1 MSSPL
6 WEKCLSHLEGD
17 LSAQQLN
24 TWLRPLQAIET
35 ENSLR
40 LLAPNP
46 YVQAWVQEQLEQQI
60 NNLIQ
65 VFSQGCINK
74 VNIEVGT
81 KATESMPTR
90 RKTDITEAGE
100 NLAETETQTT
110 ANAEPSLGSPI
121 NPLFTFDNYVE
132 GKSNQIA
139 RAASLHV
146 AEAPGTSGYNPLFL
160 YGGTGLGK
168 THLMLAVGNKIK
180 KDNPKARVIYLSS
193 ERFVQD
199 MITALRN
206 NAIDQFKAHYRSADA
221 LLIDDIQFFAKKERS
236 QEEFFYTFNSLLEGQ
251 RQIILTCDRF
261 PKEVE
266 NLDER
271 LQSRLGWGLT
281 VAIEP
286 PELETRVAIL
296 IKKAQQNLVT
306 LPDDVAFFI
315 AKRIK
320 SNVRDLEGALQRVMA
335 FARFTNQPLSIDM
348 AQEALKDLLALH
360 QKLVTLESIQKT
372 VAEYFKIRVSDLL
385 AKKRTRSIA
394 RPRQIAMALAKE
406 LTSHSL
412 PEIGESFGGRDHTT
426 VLHACRK
433 VAELKETD
441 TRVAEDY
448 RNLLRTLSS

>member
-1 MSSPL
+1 VPSAL
-6 WEKCLSHLEGD
+6 WEKCLSHLEGE

-24 TWLRPLQAIET
+24 TWLRPLQAIQT
-35 ENSLR
+35 KDRLR

-46 YVQAWVQEQLEQQI
+46 YVQAWVQEQLEQKI
-60 NNLIQ
+60 NTLVLALSHGDIETVQ
-65 VFSQGCINK
+65 
-74 VNIEVGT
+74 IEVGT
-81 KATESMPTR
+81 KLTEQSPDTNNSQR
-90 RKTDITEAGE
+90 SSKTINNTV
-100 NLAETETQTT
+100 
-110 ANAEPSLGSPI
+110 EPALGNPI
-121 NPLFTFDNYVE
+121 NPLFTFDSFVE

-139 RAASLHV
+139 KAASLHV
-146 AEAPGTSGYNPLFL
+146 SEAPGTSGYNPLFL

-168 THLMLAVGNKIK
+168 THLMLAVGNQIK
-180 KDNPKARVIYLSS
+180 KNNPKARVIYLSS

-206 NAIDQFKAHYRSADA
+206 NVIDQFKAHYRSADA

-236 QEEFFYTFNSLLEGQ
+236 QEEFFYTFNHLLEGQ

-261 PKEVE
+261 PKEVA

-296 IKKAQQNLVT
+296 IKKAQQNLIT
-306 LPDDVAFFI
+306 LPEDVAFFI
-315 AKRIK
+315 AKRIR
-320 SNVRDLEGALQRVMA
+320 SNVRDLEGALQRVLA
-335 FARFTNQPLSIDM
+335 YSRFTNQPLSIDM
-348 AQEALKDLLALH
+348 AQEALKDLIALH

-385 AKKRTRSIA
+385 SKKRTRSIA

-406 LTSHSL
+406 LTNHSL
-412 PEIGESFGGRDHTT
+412 PEIGDAFGGRDHTT

-441 TRVAEDY
+441 NRIAEDY
-448 RNLLRTLSS
+448 RNLFRTLSS

>member
-6 WEKCLSHLEGD
+6 WEKCLSHLAGD

-35 ENSLR
+35 DDSLR

-46 YVQAWVQEQLEQQI
+46 YVQQWVQEQLETQI
-60 NNLIQ
+60 NTLLNGLTQGIIQ
-65 VFSQGCINK
+65 K
-74 VNIEVGT
+74 VAIEVGT
-81 KATESMPTR
+81 RDTVPAPKPKPEQPREPVAAKPA
-90 RKTDITEAGE
+90 EADP
-100 NLAETETQTT
+100 L
-110 ANAEPSLGSPI
+110 PSLGSPI
-121 NPLFTFDNYVE
+121 NPMFTFDSYVE

-180 KDNPKARVIYLSS
+180 QNNPKAKVIYLSS

-261 PKEVE
+261 PKEVD

-296 IKKAQQNLVT
+296 IKKAQQNLIT

-335 FARFTNQPLSIDM
+335 FARFTNQPLSIEM
-348 AQEALKDLLALH
+348 AQDALKDLLALH

-372 VAEYFKIRVSDLL
+372 TAEYFKVRVSDLL

-412 PEIGESFGGRDHTT
+412 PEIGEAFGGRDHTT

-433 VAELKETD
+433 VAELRESD
-441 TRVAEDY
+441 SRVAEDY

>member
-1 MSSPL
+1 VSSPL
-6 WEKCLSHLEGD
+6 WEKCLTHLEGD

-35 ENSLR
+35 NDSLR

-46 YVQAWVQEQLEQQI
+46 YVQAWVQEQLESQI
-60 NNLIQ
+60 NTLIQ
-65 VFSQGCINK
+65 SLSQGAINI

-81 KATESMPTR
+81 DQPRHEPAAKKSDTKVDR
-90 RKTDITEAGE
+90 RKDPAP
-100 NLAETETQTT
+100 A
-110 ANAEPSLGSPI
+110 LGSPM
-121 NPLFTFDNYVE
+121 NPLFNFDSYVE

-146 AEAPGTSGYNPLFL
+146 ADSPGTSGYNPLFL

-180 KDNPKARVIYLSS
+180 ADNPKARVMYLSS

-296 IKKAQQNLVT
+296 IKKALLSLVT
-306 LPDDVAFFI
+306 LPEDVAFFI
-315 AKRIK
+315 AQRIK

-335 FARFTNQPLSIDM
+335 FSRFTNQPLSIEM
-348 AQEALKDLLALH
+348 AQEALKDLIALH

-372 VAEYFKIRVSDLL
+372 VAEYFKVRVSELL

-394 RPRQIAMALAKE
+394 RPRQIAMTLAKE
-406 LTSHSL
+406 LTNHSL
-412 PEIGESFGGRDHTT
+412 PEIGEAFGGRDHTT

-441 TRVAEDY
+441 PRIAEDY

>member
-1 MSSPL
+1 MSSSL

-17 LSAQQLN
+17 LSVQQLN

-35 ENSLR
+35 NDSLR
-40 LLAPNP
+40 LLAPNA
-46 YVQAWVQEQLEQQI
+46 YVQAWVQEQLEHSI
-60 NNLIQ
+60 NDLVAKLTNDRIRTIQ
-65 VFSQGCINK
+65 
-74 VNIEVGT
+74 IEVGT
-81 KATESMPTR
+81 NIPEQATIK
-90 RKTDITEAGE
+90 KT
-100 NLAETETQTT
+100 
-110 ANAEPSLGSPI
+110 PSNDRPSSYNNKSAPALGNPM
-121 NPLFTFDNYVE
+121 NPLFTFDTFVE

-139 RAASLHV
+139 RAGSLHV

-168 THLMLAVGNKIK
+168 THLMLAVGNQIK
-180 KDNPKARVIYLSS
+180 KDNPKARVMYLSS

-199 MITALRN
+199 MITSLRN
-206 NAIDQFKAHYRSADA
+206 NVIDQFKAHYRNVDA

-236 QEEFFYTFNSLLEGQ
+236 QEEFFYTFNNLLEGQ

-261 PKEVE
+261 PKEVD

-296 IKKAQQNLVT
+296 IKKSHQNLVV
-306 LPDDVAFFI
+306 LPEDVAFFI
-315 AKRIK
+315 AQRIR
-320 SNVRDLEGALQRVMA
+320 SNVRDLEGALQRVLA
-335 FARFTNQPLSIDM
+335 YSRFTKQPLSIEM

-372 VAEYFKIRVSDLL
+372 VAEYFKMRVSDLL
-385 AKKRTRSIA
+385 SKKRTRSIA
-394 RPRQIAMALAKE
+394 RPRQLAMALAKE
-406 LTSHSL
+406 LTNHSL
-412 PEIGESFGGRDHTT
+412 PEIGDAFGGRDHTT

-433 VAELKETD
+433 IAELLETD
-441 TRVAEDY
+441 SRIAEDH

>member
-1 MSSPL
+1 MSSSL
-6 WEKCLSHLEGD
+6 WEKCLSHLEGE
-17 LSAQQLN
+17 LSVQQLN

-35 ENSLR
+35 ENSLA

-46 YVQAWVQEQLEQQI
+46 YVQAWVEEQLEQTINDLVKQLSRGSI
-60 NNLIQ
+60 NNVQ
-65 VFSQGCINK
+65 
-74 VNIEVGT
+74 IEVGT
-81 KATESMPTR
+81 KKSTKSTLKNNKNKSKKSGKP
-90 RKTDITEAGE
+90 K
-100 NLAETETQTT
+100 
-110 ANAEPSLGSPI
+110 AEPAIGSPM
-121 NPLFTFDNYVE
+121 NPLFTFDSFVE

-139 RAASLHV
+139 RAGSLHV

-168 THLMLAVGNKIK
+168 THLMLAVGNEIK
-180 KDNPKARVIYLSS
+180 KNNPKARVIYLSS

-199 MITALRN
+199 MITSLRN
-206 NAIDQFKAHYRSADA
+206 NVIDQFKAHYRNADA

-236 QEEFFYTFNSLLEGQ
+236 QEEFFYTFNNMLEGQ

-306 LPDDVAFFI
+306 LPEDVAFFI
-315 AKRIK
+315 AQRIR
-320 SNVRDLEGALQRVMA
+320 SNVRDLEGALQRVLA
-335 FARFTNQPLSIDM
+335 YSRFTKQSLSIDM

-360 QKLVTLESIQKT
+360 QKLVTLENIQKT
-372 VAEYFKIRVSDLL
+372 VADYFKMRVSDLL
-385 AKKRTRSIA
+385 SKKRTRSIA
-394 RPRQIAMALAKE
+394 RPRQLAMALAKE
-406 LTSHSL
+406 LTNHSL
-412 PEIGESFGGRDHTT
+412 PEIGDAFGGRDHTT

-433 VAELKETD
+433 VAELIETD
-441 TRVAEDY
+441 NRIAEDHK
-448 RNLLRTLSS
+448 NLFRTLSS

>member
-6 WEKCLSHLEGD
+6 WEKCLSHLEGE

-24 TWLRPLQAIET
+24 TWLRPLQAIEDGD
-35 ENSLR
+35 SLR

-46 YVQAWVQEQLEQQI
+46 YVQSWVQEQLETKIIQ
-60 NNLIQ
+60 LIGAL
-65 VFSQGCINK
+65 SQGK
-74 VNIEVGT
+74 VSSVIVEVGNNQP
-81 KATESMPTR
+81 KPAPTQNKR
-90 RKTDITEAGE
+90 ASDQPNQE
-100 NLAETETQTT
+100 NVA
-110 ANAEPSLGSPI
+110 ASIPEPALSSPI
-121 NPLFTFDNYVE
+121 NPAFTFDSFVE

-146 AEAPGTSGYNPLFL
+146 ADSPGTSGYNPLFL

-168 THLMLAVGNKIK
+168 THLMLAVANQILKA
-180 KDNPKARVIYLSS
+180 DPKARVIYLSS

-199 MITALRN
+199 MITAMRTN
-206 NAIDQFKAHYRSADA
+206 SMDKFKAHYRSADA

-251 RQIILTCDRF
+251 KQIILTCDRF
-261 PKEVE
+261 PKEVQ

-281 VAIEP
+281 IAVEP

-296 IKKAQQNLVT
+296 IKKAQQNLIS
-306 LPDDVAFFI
+306 LPEDVAFFI
-315 AKRIK
+315 AQRIK

-360 QKLVTLESIQKT
+360 QKLVTLESIQKI
-372 VAEYFKIRVSDLL
+372 VAEYFKIRVADILS
-385 AKKRTRSIA
+385 KKRTRSIA

-406 LTSHSL
+406 LTNHSL
-412 PEIGESFGGRDHTT
+412 PEIGDAFGGRDHTT

-433 VAELKETD
+433 IAELKETD
-441 TRVAEDY
+441 IRVAEDY

>member
-1 MSSPL
+1 VSSPL

-35 ENSLR
+35 EDSLR

-46 YVQAWVQEQLEQQI
+46 YVKAWVQEQLEQQI
-60 NNLIQ
+60 NSLIHSL
-65 VFSQGCINK
+65 SQGLIAR
-74 VNIEVGT
+74 VAIEVGAVPAEEIKPRRNT
-81 KATESMPTR
+81 APVSEVVTPQPEKAVPAKTEPA
-90 RKTDITEAGE
+90 I
-100 NLAETETQTT
+100 
-110 ANAEPSLGSPI
+110 GSPM
-121 NPLFTFDNYVE
+121 NPLFTFDNYIE

-180 KDNPKARVIYLSS
+180 QNNPKARVIYLSS

-296 IKKAQQNLVT
+296 IKKAHQNLIT
-306 LPDDVAFFI
+306 LPEDVAFFI

-320 SNVRDLEGALQRVMA
+320 SNVRDLEGALQRVLA
-335 FARFTNQPLSIDM
+335 FSRFTNQPLSIDM

-372 VAEYFKIRVSDLL
+372 VAEYFKVRVSDLL
-385 AKKRTRSIA
+385 SKKRTRSIA

-412 PEIGESFGGRDHTT
+412 PEIGDSFGGRDHTT
-426 VLHACRK
+426 VLHATRK
-433 VAELKETD
+433 VAELRETD
-441 TRVAEDY
+441 NRIEEDY

>member
-6 WEKCLSHLEGD
+6 WEKCLSHLEGE

-24 TWLRPLQAIET
+24 TWLRPLQAIQT
-35 ENSLR
+35 KNSLR

-46 YVQAWVQEQLEQQI
+46 YVQAWVQEQLEQKI
-60 NNLIQ
+60 NTLVLALSHGDIEAVQ
-65 VFSQGCINK
+65 
-74 VNIEVGT
+74 IEVGT
-81 KATESMPTR
+81 KLT
-90 RKTDITEAGE
+90 
-100 NLAETETQTT
+100 
-110 ANAEPSLGSPI
+110 EPSPVNTNAPQSSKLTNSTVEPALGSPM
-121 NPLFTFDNYVE
+121 NPLFTFDSFVE

-139 RAASLHV
+139 KAASLHV
-146 AEAPGTSGYNPLFL
+146 SESPGTSGYNPLFL

-168 THLMLAVGNKIK
+168 THLMLAVGNQIK
-180 KDNPKARVIYLSS
+180 KNNPKARVIYLSS

-206 NAIDQFKAHYRSADA
+206 NVIDQFKAHYRSADA

-236 QEEFFYTFNSLLEGQ
+236 QEEFFYTFNHLLEGQ

-261 PKEVE
+261 PKEVA

-281 VAIEP
+281 IAIEP

-296 IKKAQQNLVT
+296 IKKAQQHLIT
-306 LPDDVAFFI
+306 LPEDVAFFI
-315 AKRIK
+315 AKRIR
-320 SNVRDLEGALQRVMA
+320 SNVRDLEGALQRVLA
-335 FARFTNQPLSIDM
+335 YSRFTNQPLTIDM

-372 VAEYFKIRVSDLL
+372 VSEYFKIRLSDLL
-385 AKKRTRSIA
+385 SKKRTRSIA

-406 LTSHSL
+406 LTNHSL
-412 PEIGESFGGRDHTT
+412 PEIGEAFGGRDHTT

-441 TRVAEDY
+441 SRIAEDY
-448 RNLLRTLSS
+448 RNLFRTLSS

>member
-6 WEKCLSHLEGD
+6 WEKCLSHLEGE

-24 TWLRPLQAIET
+24 TWLRPLQAEEST
-35 ENSLR
+35 EHLR
-40 LLAPNP
+40 LYAPNA
-46 YVQAWVQEQLEQQI
+46 YVKAWVEEQLEAKI
-60 NNLIQ
+60 NILVSALSDGI
-65 VFSQGCINK
+65 ITAID
-74 VNIEVGT
+74 IEVGSN
-81 KATESMPTR
+81 KPA
-90 RKTDITEAGE
+90 
-100 NLAETETQTT
+100 
-110 ANAEPSLGSPI
+110 AEPEPSKETNKPTQPNTKVERRSTPAVGTPI
-121 NPLFTFDNYVE
+121 NPLFTFDAFVE

-168 THLMLAVGNKIK
+168 THLMLAVANQIK
-180 KDNPKARVIYLSS
+180 KDNPKAHVIYLSS

-206 NAIDQFKAHYRSADA
+206 NVIDQFKAHYRSADA

-251 RQIILTCDRF
+251 KQIILTCDRF

-281 VAIEP
+281 VAVEP

-296 IKKAQQNLVT
+296 IKKAQQNLIT

-335 FARFTNQPLSIDM
+335 FSRFTNQPLSIDM

-372 VAEYFKIRVSDLL
+372 AAEYFKIRVSDLL
-385 AKKRTRSIA
+385 SKKRTRSIA
-394 RPRQIAMALAKE
+394 RPRQVAMALAKE
-406 LTSHSL
+406 LTNHSL
-412 PEIGESFGGRDHTT
+412 PEIGDAFGGRDHTT

-433 VAELKETD
+433 VAELKESD
-441 TRVAEDY
+441 ARIAEDY

>member
-1 MSSPL
+1 
-6 WEKCLSHLEGD
+6 
-17 LSAQQLN
+17 
-24 TWLRPLQAIET
+24 
-35 ENSLR
+35 
-40 LLAPNP
+40 
-46 YVQAWVQEQLEQQI
+46 
-60 NNLIQ
+60 
-65 VFSQGCINK
+65 
-74 VNIEVGT
+74 
-81 KATESMPTR
+81 
-90 RKTDITEAGE
+90 
-100 NLAETETQTT
+100 
-110 ANAEPSLGSPI
+110 
-121 NPLFTFDNYVE
+121 
-132 GKSNQIA
+132 
-139 RAASLHV
+139 
-146 AEAPGTSGYNPLFL
+146 
-160 YGGTGLGK
+160 
-168 THLMLAVGNKIK
+168 MLAVGNKIK
-180 KDNPKARVIYLSS
+180 QNNPKARVIYLSS

-206 NAIDQFKAHYRSADA
+206 NAIDQFKNHYRSADA
-221 LLIDDIQFFAKKERS
+221 LLIDDIQIFAKKERS

-261 PKEVE
+261 PKEVD

-296 IKKAQQNLVT
+296 IKKAQQNLIT
-306 LPDDVAFFI
+306 LPEDVAFFI

-320 SNVRDLEGALQRVMA
+320 SNVRDLEGALQRVLA
-335 FARFTNQPLSIDM
+335 FSRFTNQPMSIDM

-372 VAEYFKIRVSDLL
+372 VAEYFKVRVSELL

-433 VAELKETD
+433 VAELKESD
-441 TRVAEDY
+441 PRVAEDY

>member
-6 WEKCLSHLEGD
+6 WEKCLSHLEGE

-24 TWLRPLQAIET
+24 TWLRPLQAIDEKD
-35 ENSLR
+35 SLR

-46 YVQAWVQEQLEQQI
+46 YVQSWVQEQLETKIIQ
-60 NNLIQ
+60 LIGAL
-65 VFSQGCINK
+65 SQGKITS
-74 VNIEVGT
+74 VVVEVGNNQPQAQQHNQREPD
-81 KATESMPTR
+81 KA
-90 RKTDITEAGE
+90 AQE
-100 NLAETETQTT
+100 NTSPA
-110 ANAEPSLGSPI
+110 APEPAISSPI
-121 NPLFTFDNYVE
+121 NPAFTFDSFVE

-146 AEAPGTSGYNPLFL
+146 ADSPGTSGYNPLFL

-168 THLMLAVGNKIK
+168 THLMLAVANQILKA
-180 KDNPKARVIYLSS
+180 NPKSRVIYLSS

-199 MITALRN
+199 MITAMRTN
-206 NAIDQFKAHYRSADA
+206 SMDKFKAHYRSADA

-251 RQIILTCDRF
+251 KQIILTCDRF
-261 PKEVE
+261 PKEVQ

-281 VAIEP
+281 IAVEP

-296 IKKAQQNLVT
+296 IKKAQQNLIS
-306 LPDDVAFFI
+306 LPEDVAFFI
-315 AKRIK
+315 AQRIK
-320 SNVRDLEGALQRVMA
+320 SNVRDLEGALQRIMA

-360 QKLVTLESIQKT
+360 QKLVTLESIQKI
-372 VAEYFKIRVSDLL
+372 VAEYFKLRVTDLL
-385 AKKRTRSIA
+385 SKKRTRSIA

-406 LTSHSL
+406 LTNHSL
-412 PEIGESFGGRDHTT
+412 PEIGDAFGGRDHTT

-441 TRVAEDY
+441 IRVAEDY

>member
-1 MSSPL
+1 VSSPL
-6 WEKCLSHLEGD
+6 WEKCLSHLEGE

-35 ENSLR
+35 ADSLQ

-46 YVQAWVQEQLEQQI
+46 YVQAWVQEQLEAKI
-60 NNLIQ
+60 NQLLGAL
-65 VFSQGCINK
+65 SQGRIATAS
-74 VNIEVGT
+74 IEVGSN
-81 KATESMPTR
+81 KADVKPQEPAA
-90 RKTDITEAGE
+90 K
-100 NLAETETQTT
+100 QTHRP
-110 ANAEPSLGSPI
+110 ASSSEPAIGSPL
-121 NPLFTFDNYVE
+121 NPAFTFDTYVE

-146 AEAPGTSGYNPLFL
+146 AESPGTSGYNPLFL

-168 THLMLAVGNKIK
+168 THLMLAVGNQIK
-180 KDNPKARVIYLSS
+180 KDNPKARVMYLSS

-206 NAIDQFKAHYRSADA
+206 NVIDKFKSHYRSADA

-251 RQIILTCDRF
+251 KQIILTCDRF
-261 PKEVE
+261 PKEVA

-281 VAIEP
+281 IAIEP

-306 LPDDVAFFI
+306 LPEDVAFFI
-315 AKRIK
+315 AQRIK

-335 FARFTNQPLSIDM
+335 FSRFTNQPLSIEM

-360 QKLVTLESIQKT
+360 QKLVTLDSIQKT
-372 VAEYFKIRVSDLL
+372 VAEYYKLRVSDLL
-385 AKKRTRSIA
+385 SKKRTRSIA
-394 RPRQIAMALAKE
+394 RPRQVAMALAKE
-406 LTSHSL
+406 LTNHSL
-412 PEIGESFGGRDHTT
+412 PEIGDAFGGRDHTT

-433 VAELKETD
+433 VVELKETD
-441 TRVAEDY
+441 TRIAEDY

>member
-1 MSSPL
+1 VSSPL
-6 WEKCLSHLEGD
+6 WEKCLSHLEGE

-35 ENSLR
+35 ADSLQ

-46 YVQAWVQEQLEQQI
+46 YVQAWVQEQLEAKI
-60 NNLIQ
+60 NQLLGAL
-65 VFSQGCINK
+65 SQGRIASAS
-74 VNIEVGT
+74 IEVGSN
-81 KATESMPTR
+81 KADAKPQESTP
-90 RKTDITEAGE
+90 K
-100 NLAETETQTT
+100 T
-110 ANAEPSLGSPI
+110 ANRSAPSSEPAISSPL
-121 NPLFTFDNYVE
+121 NPAFTFESYVE

-146 AEAPGTSGYNPLFL
+146 AESPGTSGYNPLFL

-168 THLMLAVGNKIK
+168 THLMLAVGNQIK
-180 KDNPKARVIYLSS
+180 KDNPKARVMYLSS

-206 NAIDQFKAHYRSADA
+206 NVIDKFKSHYRSADA

-251 RQIILTCDRF
+251 KQIILTCDRF

-281 VAIEP
+281 IAIEP

-296 IKKAQQNLVT
+296 IKKAQQNLIM
-306 LPDDVAFFI
+306 LPEDVAFFI
-315 AKRIK
+315 AQRIK

-335 FARFTNQPLSIDM
+335 FSRFTNQPLSIEM

-360 QKLVTLESIQKT
+360 QKLVTLDSIQKT
-372 VAEYFKIRVSDLL
+372 VAEYYKLRVSDLL
-385 AKKRTRSIA
+385 SKKRTRSIA
-394 RPRQIAMALAKE
+394 RPRQVAMALAKE
-406 LTSHSL
+406 LTNHSL
-412 PEIGESFGGRDHTT
+412 PEIGDAFGGRDHTT

-433 VAELKETD
+433 VVELKETD
-441 TRVAEDY
+441 TRIAEDY

>member
-1 MSSPL
+1 
-6 WEKCLSHLEGD
+6 
-17 LSAQQLN
+17 
-24 TWLRPLQAIET
+24 
-35 ENSLR
+35 
-40 LLAPNP
+40 
-46 YVQAWVQEQLEQQI
+46 
-60 NNLIQ
+60 
-65 VFSQGCINK
+65 
-74 VNIEVGT
+74 
-81 KATESMPTR
+81 
-90 RKTDITEAGE
+90 
-100 NLAETETQTT
+100 
-110 ANAEPSLGSPI
+110 
-121 NPLFTFDNYVE
+121 
-132 GKSNQIA
+132 
-139 RAASLHV
+139 
-146 AEAPGTSGYNPLFL
+146 LFL

-168 THLMLAVGNKIK
+168 THLMLAVGNTIK
-180 KDNPKARVIYLSS
+180 QKNPKARVIYLSS

-296 IKKAQQNLVT
+296 IKKAQQNLIT
-306 LPDDVAFFI
+306 LPEDVAFFI

-320 SNVRDLEGALQRVMA
+320 SNVRDLEGALQRVLA
-335 FARFTNQPLSIDM
+335 FSRFTNQPLSIEM

-372 VAEYFKIRVSDLL
+372 VAEYFKVRVSDLL
-385 AKKRTRSIA
+385 SKKRTRSIA

-412 PEIGESFGGRDHTT
+412 PEIGDAFGGRDHTT
-426 VLHACRK
+426 VLHATRK
-433 VAELKETD
+433 VAELRESD
-441 TRVAEDY
+441 NRVHEDY

>member
-1 MSSPL
+1 VSSPL
-6 WEKCLSHLEGD
+6 WEKCLTHLEGD

-35 ENSLR
+35 NDSLR

-46 YVQAWVQEQLEQQI
+46 YVQAWVQEQLESQI
-60 NNLIQ
+60 NHLIQ
-65 VFSQGCINK
+65 SLSQGAINI

-81 KATESMPTR
+81 GQPDPEPATKKVAFDVDR
-90 RKTDITEAGE
+90 RKDHA
-100 NLAETETQTT
+100 
-110 ANAEPSLGSPI
+110 PSLGSPM
-121 NPLFTFDNYVE
+121 NPLFNFDSYVE

-146 AEAPGTSGYNPLFL
+146 ADSPGTSGYNPLFL

-180 KDNPKARVIYLSS
+180 ADNPKARVMYLSS

-206 NAIDQFKAHYRSADA
+206 NVIDQFKAHYRSADA

-296 IKKAQQNLVT
+296 IKKAQQSLVT
-306 LPDDVAFFI
+306 LPEDVAFFI
-315 AKRIK
+315 AQRIK

-335 FARFTNQPLSIDM
+335 FARFTNQPLSIEM
-348 AQEALKDLLALH
+348 AQEALKDLIALH
-360 QKLVTLESIQKT
+360 QKLVTLDSIQKT
-372 VAEYFKIRVSDLL
+372 VAEYFKVRVSELL

-406 LTSHSL
+406 LTNHSL
-412 PEIGESFGGRDHTT
+412 PEIGEAFGGRDHTT

-433 VAELKETD
+433 IAELKETD
-441 TRVAEDY
+441 PRIAEDY

>member
-6 WEKCLSHLEGD
+6 WEKCLSHLED
-17 LSAQQLN
+17 ELSAQQLN
-24 TWLRPLQAIET
+24 TWLRPLQAIESSNRLT
-35 ENSLR
+35 

-46 YVQAWVQEQLEQQI
+46 YVQSWVQEQLEAKIGQ
-60 NNLIQ
+60 L
-65 VFSQGCINK
+65 VGALSQGKITS
-74 VNIEVGT
+74 VVVEVGNKT
-81 KATESMPTR
+81 TDDSTPVAEKKPSNTR
-90 RKTDITEAGE
+90 PSTP
-100 NLAETETQTT
+100 
-110 ANAEPSLGSPI
+110 EPALSSPI
-121 NPLFTFDNYVE
+121 NPGFTFDSFVE

-146 AEAPGTSGYNPLFL
+146 AESPGTSGYNPLFL

-168 THLMLAVGNKIK
+168 THLMLAVANQIL
-180 KDNPKARVIYLSS
+180 KDNPKARVMYLSS

-206 NAIDQFKAHYRSADA
+206 NVIDKFKAHYRSADA

-251 RQIILTCDRF
+251 KQIILTCDRF
-261 PKEVE
+261 PKEVA

-271 LQSRLGWGLT
+271 LQSRLSWGLT
-281 VAIEP
+281 IAIEP

-296 IKKAQQNLVT
+296 IKKAQQNLLS
-306 LPDDVAFFI
+306 LPEDVAFFI
-315 AKRIK
+315 AQRIK

-335 FARFTNQPLSIDM
+335 FARFTNQPISIDM

-372 VAEYFKIRVSDLL
+372 VAEYFKLRVSDLL
-385 AKKRTRSIA
+385 SKKRTRSIA
-394 RPRQIAMALAKE
+394 RPRQMAMALAKE

-412 PEIGESFGGRDHTT
+412 PEMGDAFGGRDHTT

-433 VAELKETD
+433 IAELKETD

>member
-1 MSSPL
+1 VSSPL

-35 ENSLR
+35 EDSLR

-46 YVQAWVQEQLEQQI
+46 YVKAWVHEQLEQQI
-60 NNLIQ
+60 NALIK
-65 VFSQGCINK
+65 GLTNGNINK
-74 VNIEVGT
+74 IEIEVGT
-81 KATESMPTR
+81 KDSISAEKTKR
-90 RKTDITEAGE
+90 RVKTTDKAPASIAVS
-100 NLAETETQTT
+100 ETE
-110 ANAEPSLGSPI
+110 PSPAIGSPM

-168 THLMLAVGNKIK
+168 THLMLAVGNKIRQN
-180 KDNPKARVIYLSS
+180 NPKARVIYLSS

-281 VAIEP
+281 IAIEP

-296 IKKAQQNLVT
+296 IKKAQQNLIT

-335 FARFTNQPLSIDM
+335 FSRFTNQPLSIDM
-348 AQEALKDLLALH
+348 AQDALKDLLALH

-385 AKKRTRSIA
+385 AKKRTRSVA

-412 PEIGESFGGRDHTT
+412 PEIGEAFGGRDHTT

-433 VAELKETD
+433 VVELKETD
-441 TRVAEDY
+441 SRIAEDY

>member
-35 ENSLR
+35 EENLR

-46 YVQAWVQEQLEQQI
+46 YVKAWVQEQLETQI
-60 NNLIQ
+60 NQLVHQLTQGLIEQ
-65 VFSQGCINK
+65 VS
-74 VNIEVGT
+74 IEVGT
-81 KATESMPTR
+81 IDQAPQRPKRVVPAAATTNIDKEEKPEIVKS
-90 RKTDITEAGE
+90 
-100 NLAETETQTT
+100 
-110 ANAEPSLGSPI
+110 EPALGSPI
-121 NPLFTFDNYVE
+121 NPLFTFDSYVE

-180 KDNPKARVIYLSS
+180 QNNPKARVIYLSS

-206 NAIDQFKAHYRSADA
+206 NAIDQFKNHYRSADA

-251 RQIILTCDRF
+251 RQIILTCVRF
-261 PKEVE
+261 PKEVD
-266 NLDER
+266 NLE
-271 LQSRLGWGLT
+271 
-281 VAIEP
+281 
-286 PELETRVAIL
+286 
-296 IKKAQQNLVT
+296 KAQQNLIT
-306 LPDDVAFFI
+306 LPEDVAFFI

-320 SNVRDLEGALQRVMA
+320 SNVRDLEGALQRVLA
-335 FARFTNQPLSIDM
+335 FSRFTNQPMSIDM

-372 VAEYFKIRVSDLL
+372 VAEYFKVRVSELL

-433 VAELKETD
+433 VAELKESD
-441 TRVAEDY
+441 PRVAEDY

>member
-6 WEKCLSHLEGD
+6 WEKCLSHLAGD

-35 ENSLR
+35 EDSLR

-46 YVQAWVQEQLEQQI
+46 YVQQWVQEQLETQI
-60 NNLIQ
+60 NTLLNGLTQGIIQ
-65 VFSQGCINK
+65 K
-74 VNIEVGT
+74 VAIEVGT
-81 KATESMPTR
+81 RDTVPAPKPKPEQPREPVATKPA
-90 RKTDITEAGE
+90 EADP
-100 NLAETETQTT
+100 L
-110 ANAEPSLGSPI
+110 PSLGSPI
-121 NPLFTFDNYVE
+121 NPMFTFDSYVE

-180 KDNPKARVIYLSS
+180 QNNPKAKVIYLSS

-296 IKKAQQNLVT
+296 IKKAQQNLIT

-335 FARFTNQPLSIDM
+335 FARFTNQPLSIEM
-348 AQEALKDLLALH
+348 AQDALKDLLALH

-372 VAEYFKIRVSDLL
+372 AAEYFKVRVSDLL

-412 PEIGESFGGRDHTT
+412 PEIGEAFGGRDHTT

-433 VAELKETD
+433 VAELRESD
-441 TRVAEDY
+441 SRVAEDY

>member
-1 MSSPL
+1 VSSPL
-6 WEKCLSHLEGD
+6 WEKCLTHLEGD

-35 ENSLR
+35 IDSLR

-46 YVQAWVQEQLEQQI
+46 YVQAWVQEQLESKI
-60 NNLIQ
+60 NHLIQ
-65 VFSQGCINK
+65 SLSQGSINI

-81 KATESMPTR
+81 GQPDPEPETKKSTFKAER
-90 RKTDITEAGE
+90 RKDPAP
-100 NLAETETQTT
+100 A
-110 ANAEPSLGSPI
+110 LGSPM
-121 NPLFTFDNYVE
+121 NPLFNFDSYVE

-146 AEAPGTSGYNPLFL
+146 ADSPGTSGYNPLFL

-180 KDNPKARVIYLSS
+180 QDNPKARVMYLSS

-206 NAIDQFKAHYRSADA
+206 NVIDQFKAHYRSADA

-261 PKEVE
+261 PKEVD

-296 IKKAQQNLVT
+296 IKKALQSLIT
-306 LPDDVAFFI
+306 LPEDVAFFI
-315 AKRIK
+315 AQRIK

-335 FARFTNQPLSIDM
+335 FSRFTNQPLSIEM
-348 AQEALKDLLALH
+348 AQEALKDLIALH

-372 VAEYFKIRVSDLL
+372 VAEYFKVRVSELL

-406 LTSHSL
+406 LTNHSL
-412 PEIGESFGGRDHTT
+412 PEIGEAFGGRDHTT

-433 VAELKETD
+433 IAELKETD
-441 TRVAEDY
+441 PRIAEDY

>member
-1 MSSPL
+1 
-6 WEKCLSHLEGD
+6 
-17 LSAQQLN
+17 
-24 TWLRPLQAIET
+24 
-35 ENSLR
+35 

-46 YVQAWVQEQLEQQI
+46 YVKAWVQEQLESQI
-60 NNLIQ
+60 NTLIAAL
-65 VFSQGCINK
+65 SQGSIDK
-74 VNIEVGT
+74 VAIEVGT
-81 KATESMPTR
+81 KAMGNMPSRRQTDATEP
-90 RKTDITEAGE
+90 
-100 NLAETETQTT
+100 ETTTPLVNSKPSETK
-110 ANAEPSLGSPI
+110 AEPAIGNPM
-121 NPLFTFDNYVE
+121 NPLFTFDSYVE

-180 KDNPKARVIYLSS
+180 QDNPKARVIYLSS

-206 NAIDQFKAHYRSADA
+206 NAIDQFKSHYRSADA

-296 IKKAQQNLVT
+296 IKKAQQNLIT
-306 LPDDVAFFI
+306 LPEDVAFFI

-320 SNVRDLEGALQRVMA
+320 SNVRDLEGALQRVLA
-335 FARFTNQPLSIDM
+335 FSRFTNQPLSIDM

-372 VAEYFKIRVSDLL
+372 VGEYFKVRVSDLL

-412 PEIGESFGGRDHTT
+412 PEIGDAFGGRDHTT

-433 VAELKETD
+433 VAELKESD

>member
-1 MSSPL
+1 VSSPL
-6 WEKCLSHLEGD
+6 WEKCLTHLEGD

-35 ENSLR
+35 SDTLR

-46 YVQAWVQEQLEQQI
+46 YVQAWVQEQLESQI
-60 NNLIQ
+60 NSLIQ
-65 VFSQGCINK
+65 SLSQGSIST

-81 KATESMPTR
+81 KVAEQQPTKTESAATQGEQSSTVER
-90 RKTDITEAGE
+90 RKIAP
-100 NLAETETQTT
+100 AP
-110 ANAEPSLGSPI
+110 AMGSPI
-121 NPLFTFDNYVE
+121 NPLFNFDAYVE

-146 AEAPGTSGYNPLFL
+146 ADSPGTSGYNPLFL

-180 KDNPKARVIYLSS
+180 KDNPKARVMYLSS

-206 NAIDQFKAHYRSADA
+206 NVIDQFKAHYRSADA

-266 NLDER
+266 HLDER

-306 LPDDVAFFI
+306 LPEDVAFFI
-315 AKRIK
+315 AQRIK

-335 FARFTNQPLSIDM
+335 FSRFTNQPLSIEM

-372 VAEYFKIRVSDLL
+372 VAEYFKVRVSELL
-385 AKKRTRSIA
+385 SKKRTRSIA

-406 LTSHSL
+406 LTNHSL
-412 PEIGESFGGRDHTT
+412 PEIGEAFGGRDHTT

-441 TRVAEDY
+441 ARIAEDY

>member
-35 ENSLR
+35 TDSLR

-46 YVQAWVQEQLEQQI
+46 YVQQWVQEQLESQI
-60 NNLIQ
+60 NTLLNGLTQGIIQ
-65 VFSQGCINK
+65 K
-74 VNIEVGT
+74 VAIEVGT
-81 KATESMPTR
+81 RDTIAA
-90 RKTDITEAGE
+90 AGTKPKDE
-100 NLAETETQTT
+100 KRETPRIKPAE
-110 ANAEPSLGSPI
+110 AEPLPAIGSPM
-121 NPLFTFDNYVE
+121 NPLFTFDSYVE

-180 KDNPKARVIYLSS
+180 QNNPKARVIYLSS

-206 NAIDQFKAHYRSADA
+206 NAIDQFKTHYRSADA

-348 AQEALKDLLALH
+348 AQDALKDLLALH

-372 VAEYFKIRVSDLL
+372 AAEYFKVRVSDLL

-394 RPRQIAMALAKE
+394 RPRQVAMALAKE
-406 LTSHSL
+406 LTNHSL
-412 PEIGESFGGRDHTT
+412 PEIGEAFGGRDHTT

-433 VAELKETD
+433 VAELRETD
-441 TRVAEDY
+441 SRIAEDY

>member
-35 ENSLR
+35 NDSLR

-46 YVQAWVQEQLEQQI
+46 YVQQWVQEQLESQI
-60 NNLIQ
+60 NVLLNGLTQGIIQ
-65 VFSQGCINK
+65 K
-74 VNIEVGT
+74 VAIEVGT
-81 KATESMPTR
+81 RDTIAAAKPKIENR
-90 RKTDITEAGE
+90 EAPRIKPSE
-100 NLAETETQTT
+100 
-110 ANAEPSLGSPI
+110 AEPLPAIGSPM
-121 NPLFTFDNYVE
+121 NPLFTFDSYVE

-180 KDNPKARVIYLSS
+180 QNNPKARVIYLSS

-206 NAIDQFKAHYRSADA
+206 NAIDQFKTHYRSADA

-348 AQEALKDLLALH
+348 AQDALKDLLALH

-372 VAEYFKIRVSDLL
+372 AAEYFKVRVSDLL

-394 RPRQIAMALAKE
+394 RPRQVAMALAKE
-406 LTSHSL
+406 LTNHSL
-412 PEIGESFGGRDHTT
+412 PEIGEAFGGRDHTT

-433 VAELKETD
+433 VAELRETD
-441 TRVAEDY
+441 SRIAEDY

>member
-1 MSSPL
+1 MSSSL
-6 WEKCLSHLEGD
+6 WEKCLSHLEGE
-17 LSAQQLN
+17 LSVQQLN

-35 ENSLR
+35 ENTLR
-40 LLAPNP
+40 LLAPNA
-46 YVQAWVQEQLEQQI
+46 YVQAWVQEQLEPTL
-60 NNLIQ
+60 NDLISKL
-65 VFSQGCINK
+65 SQGK
-74 VNIEVGT
+74 VKQIQIEVGT
-81 KATESMPTR
+81 HGIEESKAPV
-90 RKTDITEAGE
+90 K
-100 NLAETETQTT
+100 T
-110 ANAEPSLGSPI
+110 ANKQQRPTSNANKAEPTLGSPM
-121 NPLFTFDNYVE
+121 NPLFTFDTFVE

-139 RAASLHV
+139 RAGSLHV

-168 THLMLAVGNKIK
+168 THLMLAVGNQIK
-180 KDNPKARVIYLSS
+180 KNNPNARVMYLSS

-199 MITALRN
+199 MITSLRN
-206 NAIDQFKAHYRSADA
+206 NVIDQFKAHYRNVDA

-236 QEEFFYTFNSLLEGQ
+236 QEEFFYTFNNLLEGQ

-261 PKEVE
+261 PKEVD

-296 IKKAQQNLVT
+296 IKKAHQNLIE
-306 LPDDVAFFI
+306 LPEDVAFFI
-315 AKRIK
+315 AKRIR
-320 SNVRDLEGALQRVMA
+320 SNVRDLEGALQRVLA
-335 FARFTNQPLSIDM
+335 YSRFTRQPLSIDM

-360 QKLVTLESIQKT
+360 QKLVTLENIQKT
-372 VAEYFKIRVSDLL
+372 VAGYFKIRVSDLL

-406 LTSHSL
+406 LTNHSL
-412 PEIGESFGGRDHTT
+412 PEIGEAFGGRDHTT

-433 VAELKETD
+433 VAELLETD
-441 TRVAEDY
+441 SRIAEDH
-448 RNLLRTLSS
+448 RNLFRTLSS

>member
-1 MSSPL
+1 MSSSL
-6 WEKCLSHLEGD
+6 WEKCLSHLEGE
-17 LSAQQLN
+17 LSVQQLN

-35 ENSLR
+35 DNTLR
-40 LLAPNP
+40 LLAPNA
-46 YVQAWVQEQLEQQI
+46 YVQAWVQEQLEHTI
-60 NNLIQ
+60 NDLLGNL
-65 VFSQGCINK
+65 SQGK
-74 VNIEVGT
+74 VNRIQIEVGT
-81 KATESMPTR
+81 HSLEETTEPE
-90 RKTDITEAGE
+90 K
-100 NLAETETQTT
+100 TT
-110 ANAEPSLGSPI
+110 AKAPRPNSNASKAEPALGSPM
-121 NPLFTFDNYVE
+121 NPLFTFDSFVE

-139 RAASLHV
+139 RAGSLHV

-168 THLMLAVGNKIK
+168 THLMLAVGNQIK
-180 KDNPKARVIYLSS
+180 KNNPKARVMYLSS

-199 MITALRN
+199 MITSLRN
-206 NAIDQFKAHYRSADA
+206 NVIDQFKAHYRNVDA

-236 QEEFFYTFNSLLEGQ
+236 QEEFFYTFNNLLEGQ
-251 RQIILTCDRF
+251 SQIILTCDRF

-296 IKKAQQNLVT
+296 IKKSQQNLIE
-306 LPDDVAFFI
+306 LPEDVAFFI
-315 AKRIK
+315 AKRIR
-320 SNVRDLEGALQRVMA
+320 SNVRDLEGALQRVLA
-335 FARFTNQPLSIDM
+335 YSRFTRQPLSIDM

-385 AKKRTRSIA
+385 SKKRTRSIA

-406 LTSHSL
+406 LTNHSL
-412 PEIGESFGGRDHTT
+412 PEIGEAFGGRDHTT

-433 VAELKETD
+433 VAELLETD
-441 TRVAEDY
+441 SRIAEDH
-448 RNLLRTLSS
+448 RNLFRTLSS

>member
-35 ENSLR
+35 EDSLR

-46 YVQAWVQEQLEQQI
+46 YVKAWVHEQLEQQI
-60 NNLIQ
+60 NALIKGLTNG
-65 VFSQGCINK
+65 SINK
-74 VNIEVGT
+74 IEIEVGT
-81 KATESMPTR
+81 KDSISAEKTKR
-90 RKTDITEAGE
+90 RIKTTDKAPASIAVS
-100 NLAETETQTT
+100 ETE
-110 ANAEPSLGSPI
+110 PSPAIGSPM

-160 YGGTGLGK
+160 YGVTGLGK
-168 THLMLAVGNKIK
+168 THLLLAVGNKIRQN
-180 KDNPKARVIYLSS
+180 NPKARVIYLSS

-281 VAIEP
+281 IAIEP

-296 IKKAQQNLVT
+296 IKKAQQNLIT

-335 FARFTNQPLSIDM
+335 FSRFTNQPLSIDM
-348 AQEALKDLLALH
+348 AQDALKDLLALH

-385 AKKRTRSIA
+385 AKKRTRSVA

-412 PEIGESFGGRDHTT
+412 PEIGEAFGGRDHTT

-433 VAELKETD
+433 VVELKETD
-441 TRVAEDY
+441 SRIAEDY

>member
-35 ENSLR
+35 EDSLR

-46 YVQAWVQEQLEQQI
+46 YVKAWVHEQLEQQI
-60 NNLIQ
+60 NALIKGLTNG
-65 VFSQGCINK
+65 SINK
-74 VNIEVGT
+74 IEIEVGT
-81 KATESMPTR
+81 KDSISAEKTKR
-90 RKTDITEAGE
+90 RIKTTDKAPASIAVS
-100 NLAETETQTT
+100 ETE
-110 ANAEPSLGSPI
+110 PSPAIGSPM

-168 THLMLAVGNKIK
+168 THLMLAVGNKIRQN
-180 KDNPKARVIYLSS
+180 NPKARVIYLSS

-281 VAIEP
+281 IAIEP

-296 IKKAQQNLVT
+296 IKKAQQNLIT

-335 FARFTNQPLSIDM
+335 FSRFTNQPLSIDM
-348 AQEALKDLLALH
+348 AQDALKDLLALH

-385 AKKRTRSIA
+385 AKKRTRSVA

-412 PEIGESFGGRDHTT
+412 PEIGDAFGGRDHTT

-433 VAELKETD
+433 VVELKETD
-441 TRVAEDY
+441 NRIAEDY

>member
-35 ENSLR
+35 EDSLR

-46 YVQAWVQEQLEQQI
+46 YVKAWVHEQLEQQI
-60 NNLIQ
+60 NALIKGLTNGNI
-65 VFSQGCINK
+65 SKIE
-74 VNIEVGT
+74 IEVGT
-81 KATESMPTR
+81 KDSLSADNTKRRVKTTDKAPAAISLSDIEPTPA
-90 RKTDITEAGE
+90 I
-100 NLAETETQTT
+100 
-110 ANAEPSLGSPI
+110 GSPM

-168 THLMLAVGNKIK
+168 THLMLAVGNKIRQN
-180 KDNPKARVIYLSS
+180 NPKARVIYLSS

-281 VAIEP
+281 IAIEP

-296 IKKAQQNLVT
+296 IKKAQQNLIT

-335 FARFTNQPLSIDM
+335 FSRFTNQPLSIEM
-348 AQEALKDLLALH
+348 AQDALKDLLALH

-385 AKKRTRSIA
+385 AKKRTRSVA

-412 PEIGESFGGRDHTT
+412 PEIGDAFGGRDHTT

-433 VAELKETD
+433 VVELKETD
-441 TRVAEDY
+441 SRIAEDY